1 MVGALMADHRSMVGR
16 RTWTLVAALAL
27 IAVLVPTVAPSAE
40 AQEPPA
46 PRDITRACPISVQEL
61 RPYAD
66 TPSEAHVGA
75 VGCLSYYRIAE
86 GRTEGSERIFG
97 AADGVTRGQMSSF
110 IARTIE
116 FLTEEEIPLTIGY
129 EDDAGEHQTNIRKL
143 ATYEVARGFDDGTF
157 RPDDIVTREQMA
169 SFIARALEVILG
181 EQLPQEE
188 EFFEDIGVVHAANVG
203 KLAALGVVAGR
214 QDGTFGPRLPVNRA
228 QMSSFLAR
236 ALDVAAERGVFPD
249 LVRVVDGTPSVD
261 GDSRPGSPGVMGVT
275 SVRSGAHPWFD
286 RVVFELGG
294 TGTPG
299 YRVEYV
305 EQARQRSDGR
315 LLEVDGEQL
324 IRVVIT
330 GVADP
335 DDLPDD
341 ISLYVQA
348 RKAGQAGGDVVEVV
362 NDRAMD
368 GEHVFYVGT
377 NGYSPFVVQRGAD
390 PTRVVLDIFRGFD
403 EPLPAPPSPEIVSS
417 FTTPLIPGQARN
429 SNIHLAA
436 DYIDGDVIPVGG
448 SYSLSRG
455 IGPRT
460 TARGFVPNGFI
471 SGGDLIS
478 AIGGGVSQMGTTFV
492 NAAWFSGIQIDR
504 FRQHSIYFTRYP
516 MCREATLSGTVLDVV
531 LTNDSPYD
539 VTIRTSYSQNQITVS
554 FVSVPWA
561 DVSSWTG
568 PPRNVV
574 GGTGGAFS
582 VSCGRTMTYPDGISR
597 SESFSWRYSEG
608 YPG

>member
-1 MVGALMADHRSMVGR
+1 MVDRGSLVGRRSRALMAV
-16 RTWTLVAALAL
+16 LAL
-27 IAVLVPTVAPSAE
+27 IAVLVPTVTPPAE
-40 AQEPPA
+40 AQDPLE

-66 TPSEAHVGA
+66 TPSAAHVGA
-75 VGCLSYYRIAE
+75 IGCLSYYRIAE

-157 RPDDIVTREQMA
+157 RPDEVVTREQMA
-169 SFIARALEVILG
+169 TFIARALEVILG
-181 EQLPQEE
+181 EQLPEE
-188 EFFEDIGVVHAANVG
+188 TVFEDIGPTHAASIG

-214 QDGTFGPRLPVNRA
+214 SDGTFGPRQPVNRA

-299 YRVEYV
+299 YRAEYV

-315 LLEVDGEQL
+315 LLEVGGEQI

-335 DDLPDD
+335 EDLPDD
-341 ISLYVQA
+341 ISPYVQA
-348 RKAGQAGGDVVEVV
+348 RRAGQDGGDVVEVV

-368 GEHVFYVGT
+368 GEHVFFVGT

-403 EPLPAPPSPEIVSS
+403 EPLPSPPSPEIVSS
-417 FTTPLIPGQARN
+417 FSTPLTPGQPRN
-429 SNIHLAA
+429 TNIHLAA
-436 DYIDGDVIPVGG
+436 DYIDGDVIPPGG
-448 SYSLSRG
+448 TYSLSRG

-471 SGGDLIS
+471 SGGELIS

-492 NAAWFSGIQIDR
+492 NAAWESGIELDR
-504 FRQHSIYFTRYP
+504 FRPHSIYFTRYP

-531 LTNDSPYD
+531 VTNDSPHD
-539 VTIRTSYSQNQITVS
+539 VTIRTSYSQSQITVS

-561 DVSSWTG
+561 TVSSWIG
-568 PPRNVV
+568 SPRNVV
-574 GGTGGAFS
+574 GGVGGAFS
-582 VSCGRTMTYPDGISR
+582 VSCGRTMTYPDGTSR

>member
-1 MVGALMADHRSMVGR
+1 MVGELMVERRSLVGR
-16 RTWTLVAALAL
+16 RSWALTAVLAL
-27 IAVLVPTVAPSAE
+27 IAVLIPTVTPPAE
-40 AQEPPA
+40 AQDPPA
-46 PRDITRACPISVQEL
+46 PRDITQACPISVQEL

-66 TPSEAHVGA
+66 APSAAHVGA
-75 VGCLSYYRIAE
+75 IGCLSYYRIAE
-86 GRTEGSERIFG
+86 GRTEGSDRIFG

-116 FLTEEEIPLTIGY
+116 FLTEEDIPLTIGY

-157 RPDDIVTREQMA
+157 RPDEVVTREQMA
-169 SFIARALEVILG
+169 TFIARALEVILG
-181 EQLPQEE
+181 EQLPEE
-188 EFFEDIGVVHAANVG
+188 TAFEDIGPTHAASIG

-214 QDGTFGPRLPVNRA
+214 SDGTFGPRQPVNRA

-236 ALDVAAERGVFPD
+236 ALDVAADRGVFPD

-299 YRVEYV
+299 YRAEYV

-315 LLEVDGEQL
+315 LLEVDGEQI

-341 ISLYVQA
+341 ISPYVQA
-348 RKAGQAGGDVVEVV
+348 RRAGQDGGDVVEVV

-368 GEHVFYVGT
+368 GEHVFFVGT

-403 EPLPAPPSPEIVSS
+403 EPLPSPPSPEIVSS
-417 FTTPLIPGQARN
+417 FTTPLTPGQPRN
-429 SNIHLAA
+429 TNIHLAA
-436 DYIDGDVIPVGG
+436 DYIDGDVIPPGG
-448 SYSLSRG
+448 TYSLSRG

-471 SGGDLIS
+471 SGGELIS

-492 NAAWFSGIQIDR
+492 NAAWESGIQLDR
-504 FRQHSIYFTRYP
+504 FRPHSIYFSRYP

-531 LTNDSPYD
+531 VTNDSPHD
-539 VTIRTSYSQNQITVS
+539 VTIRTSYSQSQITVS

-561 DVSSWTG
+561 NVSSWTG
-568 PPRNVV
+568 SPRNVV
-574 GGTGGAFS
+574 GGIGGAFS
-582 VSCGRTMTYPDGISR
+582 VSCGRTMTYPDGTSR

>member
-1 MVGALMADHRSMVGR
+1 MVGELMVDRGSLVGR
-16 RTWTLVAALAL
+16 RSWALVAVLAL
-27 IAVLVPTVAPSAE
+27 IAVLVPRVTPPAE
-40 AQEPPA
+40 AQDPLE
-46 PRDITRACPISVQEL
+46 PRDITQACPISVQEL

-66 TPSEAHVGA
+66 TPSAAHVGA
-75 VGCLSYYRIAE
+75 IGCLSYYRIAE
-86 GRTEGSERIFG
+86 GRTEGSERVFG

-157 RPDDIVTREQMA
+157 RPDEVVTREQMA
-169 SFIARALEVILG
+169 TFIARALEVILG
-181 EQLPQEE
+181 EQLPEKTV
-188 EFFEDIGVVHAANVG
+188 FEDIGPTHAASIG

-214 QDGTFGPRLPVNRA
+214 SDGTFGPRQPVNRA

-299 YRVEYV
+299 YRAEYV

-315 LLEVDGEQL
+315 LLEVGGEQI

-335 DDLPDD
+335 EDLPDD
-341 ISLYVQA
+341 ISPYVQA
-348 RKAGQAGGDVVEVV
+348 RRAGQDGGDVVEVV

-368 GEHVFYVGT
+368 GEHVFFVGT

-417 FTTPLIPGQARN
+417 FSTPLTPGQPRN
-429 SNIHLAA
+429 TNIHLAA
-436 DYIDGDVIPVGG
+436 DYIDGDVIPPGG
-448 SYSLSRG
+448 TYSLSRG

-471 SGGDLIS
+471 SGGELIS

-492 NAAWFSGIQIDR
+492 NAAWESGIELDR
-504 FRQHSIYFTRYP
+504 FRPHSIYFSRYP

-531 LTNDSPYD
+531 VTNDSPHD
-539 VTIRTSYSQNQITVS
+539 VTIRTSYSQSQITVS

-561 DVSSWTG
+561 TVSSWIG
-568 PPRNVV
+568 SPRNVV
-574 GGTGGAFS
+574 GGVGGAFS
-582 VSCGRTMTYPDGISR
+582 VSCGRTMTYPDGTSR

>member
-1 MVGALMADHRSMVGR
+1 MVGELRVARASKVLRASVG
-16 RTWTLVAALAL
+16 LLAVLAL
-27 IAVLVPTVAPSAE
+27 TIALLPAAAPSAA
-40 AQEPPA
+40 AQDAPA
-46 PRDITRACPISVQEL
+46 PRDITTACPISVQQL
-61 RPYAD
+61 RPYED
-66 TPSEAHVGA
+66 TPAGAHVGA
-75 VGCLSYYRIAE
+75 VGCISYYRIAE
-86 GRTEGSERIFG
+86 GRAEGPDRVFG
-97 AADGVTRGQMSSF
+97 AGEGVTRGQMASF
-110 IARTIE
+110 VARTIE

-129 EDDAGEHQTNIRKL
+129 EDDAGQHQTNIRKL
-143 ATYEVARGFDDGTF
+143 ATFEVARGFEDGTF
-157 RPDDIVTREQMA
+157 RPDEIVTRAQMA
-169 SFIARALEVILG
+169 TFIARALEMILG
-181 EQLPQEE
+181 EQLPVET
-188 EFFEDIGVVHAANVG
+188 FFGDVTEPHAANVG
-203 KLAALGVVAGR
+203 KLAALGVVVGR
-214 QDGTFGPRLPVNRA
+214 EDGTFGPRLPVNRA
-228 QMSSFLAR
+228 QMASFLAR
-236 ALDVAAERGVFPD
+236 MLDVAAERGVFPD
-249 LVRVVDGTPSVD
+249 LVRIVDGTPSVD

-294 TGTPG
+294 TGRPG
-299 YRVEYV
+299 YRAEYV

-315 LLEVDGEQL
+315 LLEVGGEQI

-335 DDLPDD
+335 ADLPDD
-341 ISLYVQA
+341 IAPYVQA
-348 RKAGQAGGDVVEVV
+348 RRAGQEGGDVVEVV
-362 NDRAMD
+362 NDRVMD

-377 NGYSPFVVQRGAD
+377 NGYSPFVVQRATD

-403 EPLPAPPSPEIVSS
+403 EPLPPTPSREVVST
-417 FTTPLIPGQARN
+417 FTTPLTPGQPRN
-429 SNIHLAA
+429 TNIHLAA

-471 SGGDLIS
+471 SGGELLS

-504 FRQHSIYFTRYP
+504 FRPHSIYFTRYP

-531 LTNDSPYD
+531 VTNDSPHD
-539 VTIRTSYSQNQITVS
+539 VTIRTSYSSSQITVS

-568 PPRNVV
+568 SPRNVV
-574 GGTGGAFS
+574 GGVGGAFS
-582 VSCGRTMTYPDGISR
+582 VSCGRTMTYPGGTSR
-597 SESFSWRYSEG
+597 SESFSWRYNEG

>member
-1 MVGALMADHRSMVGR
+1 MVGEIMVDRRSLVGR
-16 RTWTLVAALAL
+16 RSWVLAAVLAL
-27 IAVLVPTVAPSAE
+27 IAVLVPTVTPPAE
-40 AQEPPA
+40 AQDPPA

-66 TPSEAHVGA
+66 APSATHAGA
-75 VGCLSYYRIAE
+75 IGCLSYYRLAE
-86 GRTEGSERIFG
+86 GRTEGSEQIFD

-157 RPDDIVTREQMA
+157 RPDEVVTREQMA
-169 SFIARALEVILG
+169 TFIARALEVVLG
-181 EQLPQEE
+181 EQLPQETV
-188 EFFEDIGVVHAANVG
+188 FEDIGPTHAASIG
-203 KLAALGVVAGR
+203 KLAAVGVVAGR
-214 QDGTFGPRLPVNRA
+214 SDGTFGPRQPVNRA

-249 LVRVVDGTPSVD
+249 LVRVVDGIPSVD

-275 SVRSGAHPWFD
+275 SVRSSAHPWFD

-299 YRVEYV
+299 YRAEYV

-315 LLEVDGEQL
+315 LLEVGGEQI

-335 DDLPDD
+335 DELPDD
-341 ISLYVQA
+341 ISPYIQA
-348 RKAGQAGGDVVEVV
+348 RLAGQDGGDVVEVV

-368 GEHVFYVGT
+368 GEHVFFVGT

-390 PTRVVLDIFRGFD
+390 PTRVVLDVFRGFD
-403 EPLPAPPSPEIVSS
+403 EPLPSPPSLEIVSS
-417 FTTPLIPGQARN
+417 FTTPLTPGQPRN
-429 SNIHLAA
+429 TNIHLAA
-436 DYIDGDVIPVGG
+436 DYIDGDVIPPGG
-448 SYSLSRG
+448 TYSLSRG

-471 SGGDLIS
+471 SGGELIS

-492 NAAWFSGIQIDR
+492 NAAWESGIQLDQ

-531 LTNDSPYD
+531 VTNDSPHD
-539 VTIRTSYSQNQITVS
+539 VTIRTSYSQSQITVS

-561 DVSSWTG
+561 TVSSWTG

-574 GGTGGAFS
+574 GGVGGAFS
-582 VSCGRTMTYPDGISR
+582 VSCGRTVTYPDGTSR